1 MIMSIPIPS
10 RFGTYELFRIL
21 FPGYFALTMIILYIS
36 LFFRNLIDPI
46 VSQPLFAVV
55 IALGGVFLGL
65 ILYDMDLPKRKWPKR
80 YKSHL
85 QKELDKKDLGKALSE
100 RCEKCTKEP
109 CTGFKLN
116 KTNALQAYFVF
127 LNSYYE
133 PDCRERVFYF
143 GSVYHIFSDMRA
155 TSFVT
160 ALAIFVTILF
170 SVIYALVGAGASFNL
185 LSLINRYS
193 LHLSIGAILFCLFLW
208 LRRKDNKGDKYW
220 SQILDFQLTWLR
232 MNEPLLKQK
241 ICRIEDSGA

>member
-1 MIMSIPIPS
+1 MSVAIPS

-65 ILYDMDLPKRKWPKR
+65 ILYDMDLPKRKWPER
-80 YKSHL
+80 CKSHFR
-85 QKELDKKDLGKALSE
+85 KELDKKDLGKALLE
-100 RCEKCTKEP
+100 RCEKCTKQT
-109 CTGFKLN
+109 CTGFRLT

-127 LNSYYE
+127 LNTYYE
-133 PDCRERVFYF
+133 PDSRERIFYF

-160 ALAIFVTILF
+160 ALAIFVTTLF
-170 SVIYALVGAGASFNL
+170 SIIYARVGESASFNL
-185 LSLINRYS
+185 LNLINRYS
-193 LHLSIGAILFCLFLW
+193 LHLSIGAILLCLFLL
-208 LRRKDNKGDKYW
+208 LRRKNNKGDKYW
-220 SQILDFQLTWLR
+220 SEILDFQLTWLQ

-241 ICRIEDSGA
+241 ICHIEDSGA